1 MDPSKLKETFKEEA
15 LSTLC
20 AFSNSNGGSLFIGV
34 KDDSSLIGGVFLT
47 NYNKRL

>member
-1 MDPSKLKETFKEEA
+1 MDPSKLKEGETVELKETFKEEA

-34 KDDSSLIGGVFLT
+34 KDD
-47 NYNKRL
+47 